1 MFSMHMR
8 TSIVRIGSFF
18 LFLLSLNGFTQKIEH
33 THSLHHAFIENKGQ
47 WPADVLFRSSFGG
60 GHLWVQQQSFVFQLY
75 DIGAI
80 RKLHQGQMSTAEE
93 PLAKQQLVRMK
104 FHGASKVSNIEK
116 SSATKHYYNFFIGNN
131 KSKWASDVRA
141 YSEAILK
148 DFYTGVNLKLI
159 EQGEQLKY
167 EFHVKPEASVE
178 QIAFSYE
185 GNQSVATN
193 SKGELVVQTSL
204 GTITER
210 KPYAYQI
217 INGKIIEVT
226 CSFKLSENIVSFQL
240 GTYRKDLALIIDPE
254 LVFATYSGSVTDNF
268 GMTAT
273 YGYDGTAYSA
283 GIIYGNQYPT
293 PDPNAWDV
301 NSNLTVASTNVATTD
316 AFISKYSSD
325 GTTMLWTTFIGGGDN
340 FQGTETANSLI
351 CDALNNIYIYG
362 VTSSTDFPVQN
373 GYQSNHGGGSA
384 LSVNFNGTNFG
395 TTGTDIFVAKFSSN
409 GQNLLGSTYVGGSGN
424 DGVNYKLTSGNYSSV
439 AAYDSLSFNYGDQFR
454 GEIMLDEQ
462 GNCLVASCT
471 RSSNFPVQNA
481 IQPTNAGMQ
490 DGVVFSLTSNLNA
503 MNWSTYFGGSN
514 NDACYSVKVDSSY
527 NVLVAGG
534 TSSSNLPFTILGY
547 QPTYGGGKA
556 DGFVLKL
563 QQGGTTALGAT
574 YLGMSNVDQAFFVEI
589 DRNDNVFVLGQSVGG
604 TFPVINS
611 PYSNPGSSQFIIK
624 LSPNL
629 QTNLRS
635 TVFGNGSASINIS
648 PAAFLVDICGNAY
661 VSGWGANILQGT
673 PLSGMPVTPGAF
685 QTNPPNGFDFYL
697 IVIKRDFQDILYG
710 SYLGGNAAQEHVDGG
725 TSRFDKNGVVYQ
737 SVCGGCGGNSDF
749 PVSNGAWSSQNLS
762 SNCNNLIFKFDF
774 QLIPVAEFSADQTQG
789 CLPFTVTFDN
799 FSTASDA
806 YLWDFGNGVTD
817 SLTFNPTVTFDSPG
831 AFTINLYVTDSV
843 CLLTDTAQITINV
856 IDTISLSVPTVT
868 ELCSPVPMTF
878 TANSQGTADYFIWSS
893 NLQFTDTLNN
903 SVSDSILQI
912 TPPGTTTYYL
922 LAGNV
927 SCTKIDSVEVSFI
940 SSSLQLN
947 GIDSLCLGDSSTI
960 VAINLS
966 PTVNFTYNWSPDS
979 LLLSSDLQSTVLIQ
993 PSISQYIYVIASANN
1008 GCIVNDS
1015 IFIAVSQLTDQSIQA
1030 SAIPSLIPA
1039 GTGTTLFA
1047 QPSNLTYTW
1056 YPPTLISYSNADS
1069 AGTTDL
1075 QEGTTFTVVGSD
1087 GICEKSDTAVVKVYG
1102 YVCGPPYIYIPNA
1115 FSPNG
1120 DNENDVL
1127 YVRGMLLESMLF
1139 RVYNRW
1145 GELVFESTDRS
1156 VGWDGTF
1163 RGKPVNPDVFDYYLK
1178 AVCIDGEES
1187 ILKGNVTLMR

>member
-1 MFSMHMR
+1 MHMR
-8 TSIVRIGSFF
+8 TFIVRISTFF
-18 LFLLSLNGFTQKIEH
+18 LFLSGFSGFTQKIEH
-33 THSLHHAFIENKGQ
+33 SHSIHHSFIENKGQ
-47 WPADVLFRSSFGG
+47 WPSEVLFRSSFEG

-75 DIGAI
+75 DISNI
-80 RKLHQGQMSTAEE
+80 RKLHQGQLTTAEE
-93 PLAKQQLVRMK
+93 PLAKQQLVRIQ
-104 FHGASKVSNIEK
+104 FHGASQVSNIEK
-116 SSATKHYYNFFIGNN
+116 SSATPHYYNFFIGNDKN
-131 KSKWASDVRA
+131 KWASAVRA
-141 YSEAILK
+141 YSEAVLM
-148 DFYTGVNLKLI
+148 DFYPGINLKLI

-167 EFHVKPEASVE
+167 EFHLKPEASTD

-185 GNQSVATN
+185 GNQSLAIN
-193 SKGELVVQTSL
+193 SKGELVTQTSL

-217 INGKIIEVT
+217 INGKIVEVA
-226 CSFKLSENIVSFQL
+226 CSFKLTENIVSFQL
-240 GTYRKDLALIIDPE
+240 GNYRKDLTLIIDPE

-362 VTSSTDFPVQN
+362 VTSSTDFPIQN

-424 DGVNYKLTSGNYSSV
+424 DGVNYKVTSGNYSSV

-462 GNCLVASCT
+462 GNCLVASCS
-471 RSSNFPVQNA
+471 RSNDFPVQNA
-481 IQPTNAGMQ
+481 IQSTNSGMQ
-490 DGVVFSLTSNLNA
+490 DGVVFSLTNNLNA
-503 MNWSTYFGGSN
+503 MNWSTYYGGSN

-534 TSSSNLPFTILGY
+534 TSSSNLPFTVLGY
-547 QPTYGGGKA
+547 QPVYGGGKA

-574 YLGMSNVDQAFFVEI
+574 YLGMNNVDQAFFVEI

-604 TFPVINS
+604 TFPVFNS

-629 QTNLRS
+629 QNNLRS
-635 TVFGNGSASINIS
+635 TVFGNGSPSINIS

-697 IVIKRDFQDILYG
+697 LVIKRDFQDILYG
-710 SYLGGNAAQEHVDGG
+710 SYLGGNSAQEHVDGG

-789 CLPFTVTFDN
+789 CLPFTVTLDN

-893 NLQFTDTLNN
+893 NLQFSDTLNN
-903 SVSDSILQI
+903 SVTDSILQI
-912 TPPGTTTYYL
+912 TPPGTSTYYV

-947 GIDSLCLGDSSTI
+947 GIDSLCLGDTTTI
-960 VAINLS
+960 VAVNLS

-979 LLLSSDLQSTVLIQ
+979 LLLSSDLQSSVLIQ
-993 PSISQYIYVIASANN
+993 PTVSQYMYITASANN

-1030 SAIPSLIPA
+1030 SAIPSLIPE

-1047 QPSNLTYTW
+1047 EPTNLAYTW
-1056 YPPTLISYSNADS
+1056 YPPTLISYANADS
-1069 AGTTDL
+1069 AVTTSL

-1102 YVCGPPYIYIPNA
+1102 YICGPPYIYIPNA

-1163 RGKPVNPDVFDYYLK
+1163 KGKPVNPDVFDYYLQ
-1178 AVCIDGEES
+1178 AVCIDGEEN
-1187 ILKGNVTLMR
+1187 IMKGNVTLMR